1 MVESSRATPT
11 GYCIGVD
18 IGGTFTDAV
27 IVAPDGTISA
37 GKASSTPHDFSIGF
51 FRAIAA
57 GAESLGLGERDL
69 LAATTKIAH
78 GTTIGINALVTG
90 TVCTAA
96 LFATKGHGDAIRTMA
111 GQGRMLGAS
120 IEELLDYQSS
130 SKPPPVVPRQQVF
143 EITERVD
150 HRGAVVVAISDE
162 DLHRAIDQFD
172 SMGIEAVAI
181 SFLWSFVNPAHEQL
195 AARIVSGRCPS
206 MFVSCSHEVAPRIG
220 EYGRATATTMNAQLG
235 PLMVQ
240 YIDRLTDGARERG
253 YAGEVL
259 FGQVEGGLVPAAI
272 AKQFPIMTVQS
283 GPVAGVV
290 GSALAGAQM
299 DFRNIVVADM
309 GGTTLDVATIEDS
322 RVSYREESEL
332 VRQLVYVRKVDVESI
347 GAGGGSIAWINP
359 TNNRL
364 RVGPQSAGATPGPIC
379 YGRGGTDVTVTDA
392 DLVLGILNPDRPL
405 ADGLALDIDAA
416 RRGIAVLGER
426 LGLDELECAAGIVE
440 IIDTR
445 MEDLIRRATV
455 QRGHD
460 PRSFVLWGFGGASG
474 AHAGLFGRGI
484 GVREVVFPLNNTA
497 SVWSAYGLA
506 LLAQTRTFQAN
517 VFLRSPFDL
526 DELSATLTEL
536 ESRALAYARDH
547 AMGEIELLR
556 RADMKYPLQV
566 YEVETELP
574 AGAVDGAF
582 SAALLGAFHRTYDA
596 RFGPGSGYTEAG
608 AMISAVRVTVRG
620 VEPVLPIA
628 KAEYPAAAATVDHER
643 PVYWREL
650 SARIATP
657 VYWGPQL
664 APWMRLRGPTIVE
677 YPHTTIAVRPGQAL
691 HLDDFGNIVLTLE
704 DQS

>member
-1 MVESSRATPT
+1 VIDSNDAHDE
-11 GYCIGVD
+11 GYSIGVD

-27 IVAPDGTISA
+27 IVAPDGVIST

-57 GAESLGLGERDL
+57 GAESVGIGEREL
-69 LAATTKIAH
+69 LGATTKIAH

-90 TVCTAA
+90 TVATAA
-96 LFATKGHGDAIRTMA
+96 LFATKGHGDTIRTMA

-120 IEELLDYQSS
+120 IEELLDYQAS
-130 SKPPPVVPRQQVF
+130 SKPEPVVPRRQVF
-143 EITERVD
+143 EITERID
-150 HRGAVVVAISDE
+150 HMGNVAVTISDD

-172 SMGIEAVAI
+172 ALGIESVAI
-181 SFLWSFVNPAHEQL
+181 SFLWGFVNPAHEQH
-195 AARIVSGRCPS
+195 AAGVIRERCPNL
-206 MFVSCSHEVAPRIG
+206 FVSCSHDVAPRIG
-220 EYGRATATTMNAQLG
+220 EYGRTTATTMNAQLG
-235 PLMVQ
+235 PLMVR
-240 YIDRLTDGARERG
+240 YIDRIADGARGRG
-253 YAGEVL
+253 FSGEVL
-259 FGQVEGGLVPAAI
+259 FGQVEGGLVPASI

-322 RVSYREESEL
+322 RVAYREESEL

-359 TNNRL
+359 TTNRL
-364 RVGPQSAGATPGPIC
+364 RVGPQSAGANPGPIC
-379 YGRGGTDVTVTDA
+379 YGRGGTEVTVTDA
-392 DLVLGILNPDRPL
+392 DLVLGILNPTRPL
-405 ADGLALDIDAA
+405 ADGLALDLDAA
-416 RRGIAVLGER
+416 RRGVAALGDR
-426 LGLDELECAAGIVE
+426 LGLDELQCAAGIVE

-445 MEDLIRRATV
+445 MEDLIRRATL

-460 PRSFVLWGFGGASG
+460 PRAFVLWAFGGASG

-506 LLAQTRTFQAN
+506 LLPATRTFQSN
-517 VFLRSPFDL
+517 IFLRSPFDL
-526 DELSATLTEL
+526 EQLSATVADL
-536 ESRALAYARDH
+536 ERRATAYAHEHRIR
-547 AMGEIELLR
+547 EFELVR

-574 AGAVDGAF
+574 PGAVDEDF
-582 SAALLGAFHRTYDA
+582 AADLMQAFHRTYDA

-608 AMISAVRVTVRG
+608 AVISAVRVTVRG
-620 VEPVLPIA
+620 VEATHPIV
-628 KAEYPAAAATVDHER
+628 KADPSRARVPVDHER

-650 SARIATP
+650 SDRVVTP
-657 VYWGPQL
+657 IYWGPML
-664 APWMRLRGPTIVE
+664 GPGVRLPGPVVVE
-677 YPHTTIAVRPGQAL
+677 YPHTTVAVRPGQAL

-704 DQS
+704 DRP

>member
-1 MVESSRATPT
+1 MSESSHPT
-11 GYCIGVD
+11 SVGYSIGVD

-27 IVAPDGTISA
+27 IVAPDGAISS

-57 GAESLGLGERDL
+57 GAETLGLSEGEL
-69 LAATTKIAH
+69 LNAATKIAH

-90 TVCTAA
+90 TVSTAA
-96 LFATKGHGDAIRTMA
+96 LFATKGHGDTIRTMA

-120 IEELLDYQSS
+120 IEELLDYQLS
-130 SKPPPVVPRQQVF
+130 SKAPPVVPRQQVF

-150 HRGAVVVAISDE
+150 NAGDVVVAISED
-162 DLHRAIDQFD
+162 DLHRAIDQFE
-172 SMGIEAVAI
+172 SLGIEAVAI
-181 SFLWSFVNPAHEQL
+181 SFLWSFVNPAHELQ
-195 AARIVSGRCPS
+195 AARVVRARCPS
-206 MFVSCSHEVAPRIG
+206 LFVSCSHEVAPRIG
-220 EYGRATATTMNAQLG
+220 EYGRTTATTMNAQLG
-235 PLMVQ
+235 PLMVR
-240 YIDRLTDGARERG
+240 YIDRISEGARERG
-253 YAGEVL
+253 FAGEVL
-259 FGQVEGGLVPAAI
+259 FAQVEGGLVPAAI

-322 RVSYREESEL
+322 RVGYREESEL

-359 TNNRL
+359 TTGRL

-379 YGRGGTDVTVTDA
+379 YGRGGTEVTVTDA

-405 ADGLALDIDAA
+405 ADGLVLDVDAA
-416 RRGIAVLGER
+416 RRGVALLGER
-426 LGLDELECAAGIVE
+426 LGLDELQCAAGIVE

-460 PRSFVLWGFGGASG
+460 PRAFVLWGFGGASG

-484 GVREVVFPLNNTA
+484 GVREVIFPLNNTA

-506 LLAQTRTFQAN
+506 LLAQTRTFQTN
-517 VFLRSPFDL
+517 VFLRTPFDL
-526 DELSATLTEL
+526 DRLATTLGAL
-536 ESRALAYARDH
+536 ESRALAYASDH
-547 AMGEIELLR
+547 EMGDIELVR

-574 AGAVDGAF
+574 AGDVNEGF
-582 SAALLGAFHRTYDA
+582 SAALLDAFHRTYDA
-596 RFGPGSGYTEAG
+596 RFGPGSGYAEAG

-620 VEPVLPIA
+620 VEPMLPIA

-650 SARIATP
+650 AARTATP
-657 VYWGPQL
+657 VYWGPKL
-664 APWMRLRGPTIVE
+664 APWTRLRGPTIVE

-704 DQS
+704 DQP

>member
-1 MVESSRATPT
+1 VEK
-11 GYCIGVD
+11 GYCVGVD

-27 IVAPDGTISA
+27 IVSPDGAIAS

-57 GAESLGLGERDL
+57 GAESLGLDENEL
-69 LAATTKIAH
+69 LAATTKLAH

-90 TVCTAA
+90 TVSTAA
-96 LFATKGHGDAIRTMA
+96 LFATKGHGDTIRTMA

-120 IEELLDYQSS
+120 IEELLDYQAS
-130 SKPPPVVPRQQVF
+130 SKPAPVVPRGQVF

-150 HRGAVVVAISDE
+150 HRGAVVVAISDD

-172 SMGIEAVAI
+172 SLGIEAVAI
-181 SFLWSFVNPAHEQL
+181 SFLWGFVNPAHEQH
-195 AARIVSGRCPS
+195 AARIVRDRCPS
-206 MFVSCSHEVAPRIG
+206 LFVSCSHEVAPRIG

-235 PLMVQ
+235 PLMVR
-240 YIDRLTDGARERG
+240 YIDRITKGASERG
-253 YAGEVL
+253 LVGQVL
-259 FGQVEGGLVPAAI
+259 FGQVEGGLVPAGV

-290 GSALAGAQM
+290 GSSIAGAQM
-299 DFRNIVVADM
+299 GFRNIVVADM

-359 TNNRL
+359 TTNRL

-379 YGRGGTDVTVTDA
+379 YGRGGTEVTVTDA

-405 ADGLALDIDAA
+405 ADGLVLDVDAA
-416 RRGIAVLGER
+416 RRGVALLGER
-426 LGLDELECAAGIVE
+426 LGLDELQCAAGIVE

-506 LLAQTRTFQAN
+506 LLPPTRTFQAN

-526 DELSATLTEL
+526 HQLSATLAEL
-536 ESRALAYARDH
+536 EARALAYAREH
-547 AMGEIELLR
+547 EMGDIELVR

-574 AGAVDGAF
+574 AGEVDDAF
-582 SAALLGAFHRTYDA
+582 VATLLQAFHRTYDA
-596 RFGPGSGYTEAG
+596 HFGPGSGYAEAG

-620 VEPVLPIA
+620 LEPLLPIA
-628 KAEYPAAAATVDHER
+628 KAEHPAAPISVDHER

-650 SARIATP
+650 AARTATP

-664 APWMRLRGPTIVE
+664 APCVRLRGPTIVE
-677 YPHTTIAVRPGQAL
+677 YPHTTVAVRPGQAL

-704 DQS
+704 DQP